1 MNTLHMQVL
10 IFRTNINSSK
20 EMNRL
25 SPLLDQLANG
35 GRWSVDL
42 DDCDKVLRLISD
54 STSTQEVISYI
65 TDAGFFCE
73 ELV

>member
-1 MNTLHMQVL
+1 
-10 IFRTNINSSK
+10 
-20 EMNRL
+20 MNRL